1 MDFLLFEIP
10 SINSKKTLGHRSLA
24 APAAHSMEQIAEQYS
39 NETNFSAVIL
49 VNLNLRLRLILF
61 HLTYN

>member
-10 SINSKKTLGHRSLA
+10 SINSKQTLGHRSLA
-24 APAAHSMEQIAEQYS
+24 AAGSRMEQIAEQYS

-49 VNLNLRLRLILF
+49 VNLNLRLRFILF
-61 HLTYN
+61 NLTYN